1 VDVGD
6 VLGIAPVRTGDA
18 EEADDLVTT
27 HERGTGVGLLQLHA
41 LGRGEPTDPVTMALD
56 DGLSTA
62 HRCQVARTTRAIDGD
77 DAELLTLARGLWAE
91 LRHRSVLDRGGQV
104 NQHGLALGR
113 IIGGEVVALGDRGPM
128 TGSVD
133 DLGALP
139 APGGVGP
146 DQRPFGGNQDR
157 AAAVLTIGRAQR
169 DDARVGSGLTAGR
182 RLGHPT
188 TRGQREGTDDGE
200 ELTYGQTSFLI
211 ENNSR

>member
-1 VDVGD
+1 VDV
-6 VLGIAPVRTGDA
+6 GDA

-128 TGSVD
+128 TGSVN

-139 APGGVGP
+139 APSGVGP
-146 DQRPFGGNQDR
+146 GQRPFGATRTALQRCSPSGALSATMPGLVVDSPPV
-157 AAAVLTIGRAQR
+157 AAWATPPPR
-169 DDARVGSGLTAGR
+169 GSEKA
-182 RLGHPT
+182 PT
-188 TRGQREGTDDGE
+188 TGRNLRMDRHP
-200 ELTYGQTSFLI
+200 F
-211 ENNSR
+211 